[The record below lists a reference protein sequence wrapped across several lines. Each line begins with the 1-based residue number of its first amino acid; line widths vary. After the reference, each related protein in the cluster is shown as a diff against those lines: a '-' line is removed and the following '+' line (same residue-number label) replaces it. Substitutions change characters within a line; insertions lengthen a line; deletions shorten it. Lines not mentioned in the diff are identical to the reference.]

1 MTLENQCSI
10 AYFSLELTS
19 QQLITR
25 IIRQQNNYRY
35 RKLRLGLLNEKIE
48 LISQK
53 NRRTRRSAFIY
64 Y

>member
-10 AYFSLELTS
+10 AYFSLELTL
-19 QQLITR
+19 QQLIANYSST
-25 IIRQQNNYRY
+25 NNYRY
-35 RKLRLGLLNEKIE
+35 KKITFSLLNENEIE

-53 NRRTRRSAFIY
+53 RRTRRSAFIY